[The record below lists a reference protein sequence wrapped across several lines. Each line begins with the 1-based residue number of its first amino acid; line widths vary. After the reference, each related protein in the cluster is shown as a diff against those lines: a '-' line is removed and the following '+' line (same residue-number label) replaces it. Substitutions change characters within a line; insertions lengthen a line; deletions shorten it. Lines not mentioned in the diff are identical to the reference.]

1 MASEFQFDTE
11 TAVSP
16 GGEIGSDS
24 ERRFYAHISDQY
36 NIAEN
41 PNGGYLVAV
50 ATSAVRQVSPHTDPV
65 SINTHFLR
73 PGTADA
79 KASIRTQLIRSGRSV
94 TTVRATLSQAGKDR
108 LEVLATFGD
117 LSNSTDTEPIFTI
130 EPPEL
135 PPIEECFLRS
145 GVEQGLELPIL
156 NRVEIL
162 LPQQFSVAG
171 QSDRAVVQGW
181 IRFSDGREPDTH
193 AMTLFADAFPPP
205 IFTALG
211 NIGWVPT
218 VELTVHVRRKPEPG
232 WMKGQFWTTDLID
245 GRFIEDGLLWDSSGA
260 LVAQS
265 RQLAMLL
272 TPPAS

>member
-1 MASEFQFDTE
+1 MSDEFQFDGE

-16 GGEIGSDS
+16 GGEIAGDS
-24 ERRFYAHISDQY
+24 QRLFDAHISDQY

-41 PNGGYLVAV
+41 PNGGYMVAV
-50 ATSAVRQVSPHTDPV
+50 ATSAVKQISPHADPV

-79 KASIRTQLIRSGRSV
+79 HASVRTQLVRSGRSV
-94 TTVRATLSQAGKDR
+94 TTIRATLSQAGKDR
-108 LEVLATFGD
+108 IEVLATFGD
-117 LSNSTDTEPIFTI
+117 LSRSTDHEPIYTI

-135 PPIEECFLRS
+135 PPIEDCFLRS
-145 GVEQGLELPIL
+145 GVEQGLDLPIL
-156 NRVEIL
+156 NRVEIK
-162 LPQQFSVAG
+162 LPEQFSLAG
-171 QSDRAVVQGW
+171 QADRPLVQGW

-205 IFTALG
+205 IFTTLG

-218 VELTVHVRRKPEPG
+218 VELTVHVRRKPKPG
-232 WMKGQFWTTDLID
+232 WMKGQFWTTDLTD
-245 GRFIEDGLLWDSSGA
+245 GRFVEDGLLWDSSGA

-272 TPPAS
+272 TPPPS